1 MRIEAIKYR
10 TNKFGYHYF
19 VDFDVLSGNISSGG
33 CIAEIAYKK
42 LLVNKYNFLSDT
54 YCDDDEYYQMAP
66 EERDLYILKKQ
77 MEFAGEDRL
86 REALTA
92 AWNKIKPD
100 ADKILG
106 LK

>member
-1 MRIEAIKYR
+1 
-10 TNKFGYHYF
+10 
-19 VDFDVLSGNISSGG
+19 
-33 CIAEIAYKK
+33 
-42 LLVNKYNFLSDT
+42 
-54 YCDDDEYYQMAP
+54 MAP

-77 MEFAGEDRL
+77 IEFAGEDRL